1 MYLVFLMMV
10 FHCYVSLPEGTIGGR
25 LAYWHS
31 RIVSSG
37 GRQEFVEGLLKLK
50 GPARAIDMAVLGRA
64 LVEAAR
70 FWIRWSGFS

>member
-1 MYLVFLMMV
+1 VVVWPFLDIIA
-10 FHCYVSLPEGTIGGR
+10 SN
-25 LAYWHS
+25 
-31 RIVSSG
+31 SSG

-70 FWIRWSGFS
+70 FWFRWSGFS